1 MAIGDTVQAGLMR
14 IDSSPILLAGQA
26 QAKANQAFGNA
37 LGQAATA
44 YFEGKE
50 KKRQKNALKE
60 YLMRNGA
67 NEEDANAMTKSPQ
80 ALEMFNQKLARDQ
93 QMQIAKMQA
102 RTSIANSKRGAMS
115 RNADLEFQR
124 EKFEAGQELLEEQK
138 ALNES
143 LAKFSMQ
150 PVKTPTPEFS
160 ALQQEYR
167 PEQIPGTPE
176 FIAMQEEPIPERPSI
191 IAKYITEKPDFKRF
205 EKQDSLAVAQLPDSF
220 KPQGRRIQD
229 AVESGELSNQ
239 AGIEAINKIYGQAI
253 AQQKDAPS
261 AKDILDMQAKI
272 QDIKIKSS
280 DYGDSESIKT
290 FTPNSNYL
298 QLGTTKMPITGRLG
312 NETEAIKY
320 KDEYIPNFNT
330 TNETFEEL
338 LALGQKRADG
348 WYMESQ
354 EKDQA
359 MSFVRQLQ
367 GLIRE
372 DILGPGTVQE
382 SERVILDN
390 IVKNPTAWSVNGA
403 EENMK
408 ILKNLRQKIFNR
420 LENRLTNFGL
430 NLGDSRSPNSPKSKP
445 EYTEETSRGNK
456 IRTFDFDNLNQE
468 I

>member
-26 QAKANQAFGNA
+26 QAKANQAFGDA
-37 LGQAATA
+37 IGSVAKS
-44 YFEGKE
+44 YFDKKAKQKE
-50 KKRQKNALKE
+50 VENLRQGLERIYPDAPPDLINSMSKNPTLIEAKRNKDLSDFRAQE
-60 YLMRNGA
+60 FLMRQEA
-67 NEEDANAMTKSPQ
+67 FKS
-80 ALEMFNQKLARDQ
+80 Q
-93 QMQIAKMQA
+93 QDM
-102 RTSIANSKRGAMS
+102 
-115 RNADLEFQR
+115 
-124 EKFEAGQELLEEQK
+124 LEEQK

-320 KDEYIPNFNT
+320 KDEYIPNFNI

>member
-1 MAIGDTVQAGLMR
+1 MR

-26 QAKANQAFGNA
+26 QAKANQAFGDA
-37 LGQAATA
+37 IGSVAKS
-44 YFEGKE
+44 YFDKKAKQKE
-50 KKRQKNALKE
+50 VENLRQGLERIYPDAPPDLINSMSKNPTLIEAKRNKDLSDFRAQE
-60 YLMRNGA
+60 FLMRQEA
-67 NEEDANAMTKSPQ
+67 FKS
-80 ALEMFNQKLARDQ
+80 Q
-93 QMQIAKMQA
+93 QDM
-102 RTSIANSKRGAMS
+102 
-115 RNADLEFQR
+115 
-124 EKFEAGQELLEEQK
+124 LEEQK

-176 FIAMQEEPIPERPSI
+176 FIAMEESEPMGARPSI
-191 IAKYITEKPDFKRF
+191 IAKTITEQPDFKRF
-205 EKQDSLAVAQLPDSF
+205 VKQDSLAVAQLPDSF
-220 KPQGRRIQD
+220 KPQGRMIQD